1 MSFGRAPVTGVTV
14 TYNSARTLP
23 PMLEAARRCHAEGVL
38 DVVFVDN
45 GSRDA
50 TGEML
55 QAESAWAHV
64 RLTGQNLG
72 FGRGCNVGFAEVT
85 SPYTLLINPDAVIEP
100 DAIRTLKQFLDDN
113 PKVGIVGPAVLEGE
127 AEHELVLQKT
137 SARSTPLKIVL
148 AATPLLGRTQT
159 MQDIVPGGAP
169 FRTGW
174 VCGAV
179 YMIRTELLRQLGG
192 FDPRFFLYWEETDLC
207 QRAEDLGFETWAVGA
222 AVARHIG
229 GASSVEDGT
238 RIGGCIAK
246 HYYESRRYYMVKH
259 HGWLAAT
266 AAELLEAVLL
276 GARSLLDAVRGRGWG
291 RIRPRL
297 QVALLSQPRKG

>member
-14 TYNSARTLP
+14 TYNSVRTLA

-38 DVVFVDN
+38 DCVFVDN

-50 TGEML
+50 TGEVL
-55 QAESAWAHV
+55 QAESSWARV

-100 DAIRTLKQFLDDN
+100 EAIRTLKQFLDDH

-127 AEHELVLQKT
+127 ADQLVLQKT

-148 AATPLLGRTQT
+148 AATPLLARTQT
-159 MQDIVPGGAP
+159 MRDVVPGGEP

-179 YMIRTELLRQLGG
+179 YMIRTELLQKLGG

-207 QRAEDLGFETWAVGA
+207 QRAEDLGFETWAVGT

-276 GARSLLDAVRGRGWG
+276 GARSLLDAARGRGWG